1 MTLDLY
7 NYSKK
12 LNETKHPSASDTSFH
27 YDNVYLKN
35 DVSVDNP
42 VLDLTGDIG
51 TIKYY
56 NYANFDGEWFFI
68 NDYIQLNN
76 GMVRLVLEKDP
87 MATYKAE
94 IGAVNC
100 MIEYAASGMNDV
112 RSYLN
117 DPRASMTGSPTTS
130 LAGTVSSP
138 CNATGSYVLTFIS
151 SYSPAIGFASGA
163 LLDADSIN
171 SIRDDLFADDVVA
184 ELKKYFANPADAVVE
199 AHWVPFEMPTGAS
212 DMIVYFG
219 NQLMTTSGR
228 CYNLATRK
236 VIAGGGNILIP
247 WNYDTNCKYM
257 TKAPFTTMELAL
269 PMYGTIT
276 IDPSEL
282 QDGTGLASTIYVIW
296 KCDYVSGELLYVLN
310 ADKGT
315 FFKTISCQCAVPLP
329 VGQITTNTVQGMQQ
343 IAAGTIA
350 TGAGIA
356 GIASGGGLAVGA
368 GAIVGGLGAIARGMM
383 ETNIHTP
390 SSIGNYG
397 SFAKSSMIG
406 TAAWSIVLRV
416 KTWKNSIS
424 QGTPASFYASS
435 GYPLFSG
442 GTISNYSGY
451 IKCANASV
459 SIPGS
464 NTDRS
469 KINAYMNS
477 GFYYN

>member
-1 MTLDLY
+1 MDAY
-7 NYSKK
+7 FFNFSKR
-12 LNETKHPSASDTSFH
+12 LNETKQPTLTDG
-27 YDNVYLKN
+27 VKIEVLLK
-35 DVSVDNP
+35 DGVSLDNP
-42 VLDLTGDIG
+42 TFRLQ
-51 TIKYY
+51 Y
-56 NYANFDGEWFFI
+56 NFAGFTFNYMYFNGEYFFI
-68 NDYIQLNN
+68 NDNIQVSNYV
-76 GMVRLVLEKDP
+76 MEIVCEKDP
-87 MATYKAE
+87 MATYKTQ
-94 IGAVNC
+94 IGAVIC
-100 MIEYAASGMNDV
+100 MIEYAASGMNDN

-130 LAGTVSSP
+130 LAATVSSP
-138 CNATGSYVLTFIS
+138 CNAKGSYVLTFIS
-151 SYSPAIGFASGA
+151 SSTPAIGFASGA
-163 LLDADSIN
+163 ILDAASVDSI
-171 SIRDDLFADDVVA
+171 RHDLFADDVVA

-212 DMIVYFG
+212 DMLVYFG
-219 NQLMTTSGR
+219 NQKMTTSGR
-228 CYNLATRK
+228 CYDLDTHK
-236 VIAGGGNILIP
+236 ITAGGGNISIP

-257 TKAPFTTMELAL
+257 TKAPFSTMELAL

-282 QDGTGLASTIYVIW
+282 QDGTGLASTIYVVW

-397 SFAKSSMIG
+397 SFAKASMIG
-406 TAAWSIVLRV
+406 TAAWSIVLRM
-416 KTWKNSIS
+416 KTWKNSIT
-424 QGTPASFYASS
+424 QGAPASFYTSS

-442 GTISNYSGY
+442 GRISDYSGY

-469 KINAYMNS
+469 KINAYMNA